1 MKLVIV
7 ESPTK
12 AKTIERFLGGDFVVR
27 SSYGHVR
34 DLPKKKLGIDIE
46 NNFKPQ
52 YVVPLRN
59 KKTVTGLKK
68 SLEKATALILAT
80 DEDREGEAIGWH
92 ILEALKK
99 PKIKTE
105 RIVFH
110 EITKQA
116 IEESLKNPRE
126 IDMDLVDAQ
135 QARRILDR
143 LVGYKL
149 SPFLWYKVA
158 KGLSAGRVQSVAVR
172 LIVEREREIQN
183 FKPQEYWSIEALLQ
197 QKTDNSKPT
206 YAEASAGKQPIKE
219 FTASLIKKDGKPIDK
234 LDIKSKEEADKIT
247 KELAGAEYEV
257 SRIERK
263 ETKRN
268 PLPPFT
274 TSTLQQ
280 AAWQKLKFSAKQT
293 MAVAQGLY
301 ENGYITYHRTDSLN
315 LSQQSL
321 LSAQKFIIGT
331 YGKNYWAGAP
341 RKFKTKSKGAQEAHE
356 AIRPTDS
363 FKTPELSQDLDKNQ
377 SRLYDLIWRRF
388 IASQMSQ
395 AIFDST
401 TVDINA
407 RNYTFR
413 ATGSVMKFDG
423 FLKAY
428 PIKFT
433 ENDLPLLREKEML
446 ELIKL
451 VPAQHFTQP
460 APRYTDASLIKKLEE
475 LGIGRPSTYA
485 PIISTIQD
493 RRYVEKNQ
501 EKRFIPTEIGFT
513 VNDMLVE
520 HFSEIVDY
528 QFTAEMEKELDEIAE
543 GKIAWAPVV
552 KNFYEPFAK
561 HLDEKYKKVEKV
573 KTEEK
578 TDRICPQCGG
588 EIVVRSSRF
597 GKFYACK
604 NFPKCKFTEPI
615 VSSTNVTCPKCF
627 EGEIIER
634 KTRKGKTFYSCS
646 RYPKCEFALWNKP
659 TGEKCPKCGALIA
672 ENIKGKSR
680 CSNKECK

>member
-92 ILEALKK
+92 ILEALKH

-183 FKPQEYWSIEALLQ
+183 FKPQEYWSIEALLTQ
-197 QKTDNSKPT
+197 QKTDDKGQST
-206 YAEASAGKQPIKE
+206 KE
-219 FTASLIKKDGKPIDK
+219 FSALLIKKDNKPIDK
-234 LDIKSKEEADKIT
+234 LDIGSKEETDAILG
-247 KELAGAEYEV
+247 ELAGAEYEV

-341 RKFKTKSKGAQEAHE
+341 RKFKTRSKGAQEAHE
-356 AIRPTDS
+356 AIRPPDS
-363 FKTPELSQDLDKNQ
+363 L
-377 SRLYDLIWRRF
+377 
-388 IASQMSQ
+388 
-395 AIFDST
+395 
-401 TVDINA
+401 
-407 RNYTFR
+407 
-413 ATGSVMKFDG
+413 
-423 FLKAY
+423 
-428 PIKFT
+428 
-433 ENDLPLLREKEML
+433 
-446 ELIKL
+446 
-451 VPAQHFTQP
+451 
-460 APRYTDASLIKKLEE
+460 
-475 LGIGRPSTYA
+475 
-485 PIISTIQD
+485 
-493 RRYVEKNQ
+493 
-501 EKRFIPTEIGFT
+501 
-513 VNDMLVE
+513 
-520 HFSEIVDY
+520 
-528 QFTAEMEKELDEIAE
+528 
-543 GKIAWAPVV
+543 
-552 KNFYEPFAK
+552 
-561 HLDEKYKKVEKV
+561 
-573 KTEEK
+573 
-578 TDRICPQCGG
+578 
-588 EIVVRSSRF
+588 
-597 GKFYACK
+597 
-604 NFPKCKFTEPI
+604 
-615 VSSTNVTCPKCF
+615 
-627 EGEIIER
+627 
-634 KTRKGKTFYSCS
+634 
-646 RYPKCEFALWNKP
+646 
-659 TGEKCPKCGALIA
+659 
-672 ENIKGKSR
+672 
-680 CSNKECK
+680 